1 MLLLRLLSPL
11 LLRLLLWL
19 RLLLSPLLL
28 RLLLLRLLLLRLRPL
43 LLRLRPWRLR
53 RGALLLLCCRPRT
66 FLWPALLLFR
76 LGLFFALRFVLR
88 VGRDNRPQKQ
98 NQGSGICSSK
108 ELHSNRLHLERS

>member
-1 MLLLRLLSPL
+1 LLLDPL
-11 LLRLLLWL
+11 LLGLLWL
-19 RLLLSPLLL
+19 RLLLSPLL
-28 RLLLLRLLLLRLRPL
+28 RLLLP
-43 LLRLRPWRLR
+43 
-53 RGALLLLCCRPRT
+53 GLLCCRPRT